1 MSTLQVANIHL
12 ESTGNNRIQYTGS
25 NSFVFVTAGSN
36 AMTINSTSISF
47 TATPTFSSLT
57 IGNSVITNTNIS
69 VSNVVISGSD
79 IKLWGGFGGTNLA
92 TSVSNTVVG
101 VGNSTAYVSM
111 SATSGNPVLSLYG
124 NTTFTPL
131 IQYYVNNAAAN
142 TKYWRIWTSGSAQ
155 AFDVVDDGYTTSNS
169 WMVATRS
176 GMSISTV
183 YFPGG
188 NVGIGNTAPADK
200 LHVQGNIIASGDI
213 TSAFSD
219 ERLKEITG
227 PITNALEKVNS
238 LIGFYYKPNE
248 TALQLHIND
257 ELKVGVSAQQVQ
269 KVLPEIVK
277 PSAIDP
283 KYLTVQ
289 YEKLVPLLIEAIK
302 ELTSRIEKLE
312 NGS

>member
-12 ESTGNNRIQYTGS
+12 ESTGNNRIQYNGS

-36 AMTINSTSISF
+36 AMTINS
-47 TATPTFSSLT
+47 
-57 IGNSVITNTNIS
+57 
-69 VSNVVISGSD
+69 
-79 IKLWGGFGGTNLA
+79 
-92 TSVSNTVVG
+92 
-101 VGNSTAYVSM
+101 
-111 SATSGNPVLSLYG
+111 
-124 NTTFTPL
+124 
-131 IQYYVNNAAAN
+131 
-142 TKYWRIWTSGSAQ
+142 
-155 AFDVVDDGYTTSNS
+155 
-169 WMVATRS
+169 
-176 GMSISTV
+176 
-183 YFPGG
+183 GG
-188 NVGIGNTAPADK
+188 NVGIGNTVPAGK

-238 LIGFYYKPNE
+238 LIGFYYKPNK

-302 ELTSRIEKLE
+302 ELTVRIEKLE
-312 NGS
+312 NDS

>member
-12 ESTGNNRIQYTGS
+12 ESTGNNRIQYNGS

-36 AMTINSTSISF
+36 AMTLNSTSISF

-69 VSNVVISGSD
+69 VGNSTVNGSLSD
-79 IKLWGGFGGTNLA
+79 
-92 TSVSNTVVG
+92 TSIR
-101 VGNSTAYVSM
+101 VGNSTASFTTNSTGIYHTGTINLSSYTVGTNFTANSTLVNAVSIV
-111 SATSGNPVLSLYG
+111 TST
-124 NTTFTPL
+124 NTVTLGT
-131 IQYYVNNAAAN
+131 
-142 TKYWRIWTSGSAQ
+142 
-155 AFDVVDDGYTTSNS
+155 
-169 WMVATRS
+169 
-176 GMSISTV
+176 TV
-183 YFPGG
+183 YVVAGG
-188 NVGIGNTAPADK
+188 NVGISNTAPADK

-302 ELTSRIEKLE
+302 ELTVRIEELE

>member
-1 MSTLQVANIHL
+1 MSTLQVANIHF
-12 ESTGNNRIQYTGS
+12 ESTGNNRIQYTGT
-25 NSFVFVTAGSN
+25 NSYILVAGGSN
-36 AMTINSTSISF
+36 AMTINTTAISYQVS
-47 TATPTFSSLT
+47 PTFNGMTS
-57 IGNSVITNTNIS
+57 GNVVITNN
-69 VSNVVISGSD
+69 D
-79 IKLWGGFGGTNLA
+79 IKLWGGYGGTNLA

-111 SATSGNPVLSLYG
+111 SAASGLPILNLYG
-124 NTTFTPL
+124 NTFSIPT
-131 IQYYVNNAAAN
+131 IQYYVHNAAAN
-142 TKYWRIWTSGSAQ
+142 TKYWRIWTNGSAQ
-155 AFDVVDDGYTTSNS
+155 TFDVVDDGYTTVNT

-176 GMSISTV
+176 AMSISTV
-183 YFPGG
+183 YFPFG

-213 TSAFSD
+213 TSAYSD
-219 ERLKEITG
+219 ERLKIVTG
-227 PITNALEKVNS
+227 PIINALDKVNS
-238 LIGFYYKPNE
+238 LEGFYYRPNQV
-248 TALQLHIND
+248 ALELHIND

-302 ELTSRIEKLE
+302 QLTARIEKLE